1 MIHHSCDRCKRVIDP
16 DSELRYLVRLEI
28 EAIAENFDELQ
39 AEDDRDHLLEIDEVL
54 ERLDDAEDPNIAP
67 EVYQRRRYDLC
78 PECAR
83 KLISNP
89 LGRDQ
94 VAKMGFSSN

>member
-28 EAIAENFDELQ
+28 EAVAENADAASADE
-39 AEDDRDHLLEIDEVL
+39 DRDHLLEIDEVL
-54 ERLDDAEDPNIAP
+54 DRAADAEDPNIAP

-83 KLISNP
+83 RFIANP
-89 LGRDQ
+89 LGREQ